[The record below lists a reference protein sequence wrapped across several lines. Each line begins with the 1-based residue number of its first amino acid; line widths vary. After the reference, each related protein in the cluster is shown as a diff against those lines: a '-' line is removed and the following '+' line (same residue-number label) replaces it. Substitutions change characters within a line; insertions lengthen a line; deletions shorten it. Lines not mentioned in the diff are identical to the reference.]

1 MKRSL
6 SSSQG
11 KIRMSKNNGTY
22 SSAHNHIDYDIH
34 GLVGIRLL
42 DPMPGDAEAV
52 AKQLGPLQ
60 RPLQREPDIIIRFV
74 EHLPISGLRHLTYQH
89 NGFTDD
95 GFFVLRSSK
104 KEARVKI
111 AFEGIGKQCEIVCES
126 GLRAVPLL
134 LAILN
139 LTMLKKDCVPL
150 HASAFVYNGT
160 GVLVTGWSKGGKTE
174 TLLSFAAHG
183 ARYVGD
189 EWILLTGD
197 GQKMYGIPEIIRLWD
212 WHLENL
218 PHVRA
223 QVKKESLLFF
233 KAVHGLDRFQQN
245 LNGYLGKTFPVK
257 MLREA
262 MPAIK
267 RQLNVRVEPKK
278 IFGERCGP
286 FEAKP
291 EKVFLGMSHTD
302 PEILITPVDPAV
314 VAKRMI
320 ASIRFEQLPFM
331 EQYLSF
337 KFAFPD
343 RKNDFLDNVHEIQY
357 DILRRALAGKES
369 YEVRHPYP
377 VSFQELYN
385 KMKPLCENVVTEQAV
400 EELVG

>member
-1 MKRSL
+1 
-6 SSSQG
+6 
-11 KIRMSKNNGTY
+11 MSKNNGTY
-22 SSAHNHIDYDIH
+22 SSAQNHIDYDIH

-42 DPMPGDAEAV
+42 DPTPSDAEAV

-60 RPLQREPDIIIRFV
+60 RPLQREPDIIVRFV
-74 EHLPISGLRHLTYQH
+74 EHLPVKGLRHLTYQH

-95 GFFVLRSSK
+95 GFFVLRSNK

-111 AFEGIGKQCEIVCES
+111 GFEGIGKQCEIVCES
-126 GLRAVPLL
+126 GLHAVPLL

-223 QVKKESLLFF
+223 QVKKENLLFF

-245 LNGYLGKTFPVK
+245 LNGFLGKTFPVK

-291 EKVFLGMSHTD
+291 EKVFLGMSHAD

-343 RKNDFLDNVHEIQY
+343 RKNDFLENVHEMQY
-357 DILRRALAGKES
+357 DILRRALAGKEA

-385 KMKPLCENVVTEQAV
+385 KMKPLCEKAGV
-400 EELVG
+400 ERMAEALAG

>member
-1 MKRSL
+1 MSSNNG
-6 SSSQG
+6 SSSPH
-11 KIRMSKNNGTY
+11 S
-22 SSAHNHIDYDIH
+22 NHIDYDVH

-42 DPMPGDAEAV
+42 DPTASDAEAV
-52 AKQLGPLQ
+52 ARQLGPLQ
-60 RPLQREPDIIIRFV
+60 RSLPREPDIVVRFV
-74 EHLPISGLRHLTYQH
+74 EHLPVKGLRHLTYQYD
-89 NGFTDD
+89 GFTDD
-95 GFFVLRSSK
+95 GFFVLRSNK
-104 KEARVKI
+104 KSAKVKI
-111 AFEGIGKQCEIVCES
+111 AFDQIGSRQCEIVCES

-139 LTMLKKDCVPL
+139 LTMLTKDCVSL
-150 HASAFVYNGT
+150 HASGFVYQNT
-160 GVLVTGWSKGGKTE
+160 GIVVTGWAKGGKTE

-189 EWILLTGD
+189 EWILLSGD

-223 QVKKESLLFF
+223 QVKRENLMLF
-233 KAVHGLDRFQQN
+233 KAVQRFDRLQQKH
-245 LNGYLGKTFPVK
+245 LNGSLGKAFPVK

-267 RQLNVRVEPKK
+267 RQLNVRVEPAK

-286 FEAKP
+286 FEARP
-291 EKVFLGMSHTD
+291 DKVFLGLSHAA
-302 PEILITPVDPAV
+302 PEIAVQPVSPAV
-314 VAKRMI
+314 IAKRMI
-320 ASIRFEQLPFM
+320 ASIRFELLPFT
-331 EQYLSF
+331 EHYLAF

-343 RKNDFLDNVHEIQY
+343 RKNEFLDNVHERQY

-377 VSFQELYN
+377 VSFQELYTTMRPYCKN
-385 KMKPLCENVVTEQAV
+385 AAV
-400 EELVG
+400 PERGVPVP